1 MRNRKRWSYLPG
13 GLIGWLALVC
23 LLLAGCGGEQTVYTE
38 SEIIQYV
45 KDVYGEVYR
54 LTDTDH
60 TVLPDGTVRD
70 DYIFAEEDGISFMV
84 STSSR
89 IFHNRFGFV
98 TSGSPV
104 LSDGYLDA
112 VIGCRQQ
119 DLQRLFED
127 SDLDARLVR
136 TGGGNYDC
144 GAAWNL
150 SIYLED
156 AGRFNDAAKLIEKI
170 DKILQ
175 FRCNRT
181 YARIGSG
188 AEMTRR
194 VHVYLKP
201 DRAADDTWKEA
212 DNIRDYRIAE
222 IGAPTYRNTVSP
234 VLMPLPCFQLISSVE
249 SKACSMS

>member
-13 GLIGWLALVC
+13 GIIGWLALVC

-45 KDVYGEVYR
+45 KDVYGEDYR

-136 TGGGNYDC
+136 TGGG
-144 GAAWNL
+144 G
-150 SIYLED
+150 I
-156 AGRFNDAAKLIEKI
+156 FP
-170 DKILQ
+170 
-175 FRCNRT
+175 F
-181 YARIGSG
+181 
-188 AEMTRR
+188 
-194 VHVYLKP
+194 
-201 DRAADDTWKEA
+201 TWKTQA
-212 DNIRDYRIAE
+212 
-222 IGAPTYRNTVSP
+222 VSM
-234 VLMPLPCFQLISSVE
+234 MPPN
-249 SKACSMS
+249 